1 MIVLS
6 VVSGPATAAALTH
19 IKLAAATFPGE
30 HSLTLVV
37 RTPEQLLRG
46 EKGRRLALGPEWSYE
61 PSAAC
66 LEALG
71 EFGRAEVIPSPD
83 PPLAASHKARP
94 ESNERTA

>member
-6 VVSGPATAAALTH
+6 VVSGPATAAALTE

-30 HSLTLVV
+30 HPLTLVV

-46 EKGRRLALGPEWSYE
+46 EKGRRLTLGPEWSYE

-66 LEALG
+66 LAALG
-71 EFGRAEVIPSPD
+71 EFGRVEISTFSDSPVE
-83 PPLAASHKARP
+83 ASRKARP
-94 ESNERTA
+94 EPNER